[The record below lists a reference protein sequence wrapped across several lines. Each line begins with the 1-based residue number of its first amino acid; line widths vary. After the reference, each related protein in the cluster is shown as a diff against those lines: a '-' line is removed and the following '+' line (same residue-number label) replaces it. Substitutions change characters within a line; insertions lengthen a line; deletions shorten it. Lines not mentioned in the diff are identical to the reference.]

1 MDYAEHSLNS
11 MPTMADPNGAPRHAE
26 PLDSHSIGSAT
37 TMGGRTTPPHGRF
50 RPGDVLLGRYTV
62 LAELG
67 EGGMGVVYKCLDTIG
82 GIEVAIKC
90 LPPELSRNES
100 EMEGIRENYAI
111 VARLHHSAIS
121 GLRQLEKDSE
131 FGEYYLVM
139 DLAKGEDLSAIL
151 RKRRGAPMPLDEAL
165 AILRPLA
172 SALDYAH
179 GEHVLHR
186 DVKPANVKVDGIR
199 VQLLDFGLAAEVRS
213 SMSRVSLRGHAGSSG
228 TPAYMAPEQW
238 EARRQSAAT
247 DQYSL
252 AVMAY
257 EMLSGYRPFDTDNME
272 LLKSAVLTRAP
283 EEIEGVPAYVNATLQ
298 KALAK
303 NPKDRFASCTEFV
316 DCLANGIF
324 NAMPQRTQSPQSQE
338 DGRADLRVGREVTGG
353 PPFVAAETTHGGRD
367 GARPSPASAVSEAD
381 VLRRKLALT
390 RSLKAIPAEDRADN
404 EFAKFV
410 EKAEDEL
417 AVAEEACKFGRFA
430 AAAESLNVAENALC
444 DLQTAKRAREEAER
458 KATEEAERKAR
469 AEAERK
475 EREWIGSRAGE
486 RKTIRIGSQEVALR
500 WCPSGTFTMGS
511 PASEEGRH
519 ISEMQYRVTLTK
531 GFWMGET
538 QVTQGLWKEVMGSNP
553 SLNKSGDDYPVEN
566 VSWNDCQE
574 FLRKLNAR
582 TPQSGLTWALP
593 TEAQWEYA
601 CRAGSTGAYAGNG
614 RLDDMGWYIANSG
627 NTTHPVARKKPNAW
641 GLYDMHGNV
650 WEWCQNDPFG
660 AVTDP
665 TGAVSGSDRVL
676 RGGGYWGKPQF
687 CRSAYRNWDSP
698 GDRYWS
704 HGFRLLAFQ
713 DGK

>member
-1 MDYAEHSLNS
+1 
-11 MPTMADPNGAPRHAE
+11 
-26 PLDSHSIGSAT
+26 
-37 TMGGRTTPPHGRF
+37 
-50 RPGDVLLGRYTV
+50 
-62 LAELG
+62 
-67 EGGMGVVYKCLDTIG
+67 
-82 GIEVAIKC
+82 
-90 LPPELSRNES
+90 
-100 EMEGIRENYAI
+100 
-111 VARLHHSAIS
+111 
-121 GLRQLEKDSE
+121 
-131 FGEYYLVM
+131 M
-139 DLAKGEDLSAIL
+139 DLAKGEDLSTIL
-151 RKRRGAPMPLDEAL
+151 RRRRGAPMPLDEAL

-298 KALAK
+298 KDLAK
-303 NPKDRFASCTEFV
+303 NPKERFASCTEFV
-316 DCLANGIF
+316 EAIS
-324 NAMPQRTQSPQSQE
+324 NAEPQSAQRDSHTE
-338 DGRADLRVGREVTGG
+338 TQRHGESISGAAKPVTRIPNSAST
-353 PPFVAAETTHGGRD
+353 PPI
-367 GARPSPASAVSEAD
+367 SEAD

-390 RSLKAIPAEDRADN
+390 RSLKAIAAEDRADK
-404 EFAKFV
+404 EFSKFV
-410 EKAEDEL
+410 AKAEDEL